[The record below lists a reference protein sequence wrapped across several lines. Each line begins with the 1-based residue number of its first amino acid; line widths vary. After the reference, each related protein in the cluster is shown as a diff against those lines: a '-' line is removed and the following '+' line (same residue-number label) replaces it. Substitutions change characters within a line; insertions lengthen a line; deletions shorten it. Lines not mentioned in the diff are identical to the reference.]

1 MLRTRLLVSA
11 ILVPAF
17 IGLCWLDARTGRFA
31 AILMP
36 LAILMAIQASRELAG
51 LLRLGTGSMHAATV
65 GSVAVLLTLWGWHA
79 ITPGTSI
86 LSRPRQ
92 EAVQSSSPDQS
103 LPDGRGSEVATLAPL
118 GPVALAFTC
127 VVLFLLFVRAVSFR
141 GPAGHAGIVAAEV
154 FVVSYVGVLLAMAA
168 ELRWIGGGRL
178 GYLALG
184 SLVIGAK
191 VGDIGGYTFG
201 RLFGKR
207 KLAPLLSPG
216 KTRAGAV
223 GAVLTASVATALWLH
238 FTGRLFD
245 LHATIGSWPQLLVI
259 GAMLG
264 VVGLIGDLC
273 ESLIKRDAGMKDAS
287 HLMPAF
293 GGLLDLIDSILYTAP
308 ITLLIWTV
316 WPPVW

>member
-1 MLRTRLLVSA
+1 MLKTRLLVSA
-11 ILVPAF
+11 VLVPAF
-17 IGLCWLDARTGRFA
+17 IGLCWLDAQTGRYA

-36 LAILMAIQASRELAG
+36 LALLLAVQASRELAG
-51 LLRLGTGSMHAATV
+51 MLRLAPGSTHAATL
-65 GSVAVLLTLWGWHA
+65 GSVVVLFSLWGWHLA
-79 ITPGTSI
+79 TPEENASRARQGAENATSNATP
-86 LSRPRQ
+86 LS
-92 EAVQSSSPDQS
+92 
-103 LPDGRGSEVATLAPL
+103 DGRGSAESSLAPL
-118 GPVALAFTC
+118 GPVAVAFAC
-127 VVLFLLFVRAVSFR
+127 VVLVLLFVRAAAFR
-141 GPAGHAGIVAAEV
+141 APAGHAAIVSAET
-154 FVVSYVGVLLAMAA
+154 FVVAYVGVLLAMAA
-168 ELRWIGGGRL
+168 ELRWTGGGQF

-223 GAVLTASVATALWLH
+223 GAILTASIATACWLH
-238 FTGRLFD
+238 FAGPLFD
-245 LHATIGSWPQLLVI
+245 ADAQLGSWPQLLVI
-259 GAMLG
+259 GAVLG

-273 ESLIKRDAGMKDAS
+273 ESLIKRDVGMKDAS

-308 ITLLIWTV
+308 VTLLIWKL

>member
-1 MLRTRLLVSA
+1 MLTTRLIVSA
-11 ILVPAF
+11 VLVPAF
-17 IGLCWLDARTGRFA
+17 IGLCWLDARTGRYA

-36 LAILMAIQASRELAG
+36 LAILLAVQASRELAG
-51 LLRLGTGSMHAATV
+51 MLRLTPGSTHAATV
-65 GSVAVLLTLWGWHA
+65 GSVVVLLTLWGWHIA
-79 ITPGTSI
+79 TPDTSHA
-86 LSRPRQ
+86 SRDRQ
-92 EAVQSSSPDQS
+92 GAENTASSVTP
-103 LPDGRGSEVATLAPL
+103 LPDGRGSDAVAPL
-118 GPVALAFTC
+118 GPVALAFAC
-127 VVLFLLFVRAVSFR
+127 VVLFLLFIRAAAFR
-141 GPAGHAGIVAAEV
+141 GPAGHAAIVAAEI
-154 FVVSYVGVLLAMAA
+154 FVVSYVGMLLTMAA
-168 ELRWIGGGRL
+168 ELRWTAEGRF

-223 GAVLTASVATALWLH
+223 GAILTASVTTACWLR
-238 FTGRLFD
+238 FGGPLFD
-245 LHATIGSWPQLLVI
+245 ADAQIGPWPQLLAI
-259 GAMLG
+259 GATLG
-264 VVGLIGDLC
+264 IAGLIGDLC
-273 ESLIKRDAGMKDAS
+273 ESLIKRDVGTKDAS

-308 ITLLIWTV
+308 VTLLIWKL